1 MKHSSSLALLTIALA
16 ACGGDDD
23 SKPKTDKQY
32 QDEVV
37 ASMQTSIGE
46 DLADIVTA
54 ATELQ
59 TAAPTHA
66 WDAVADQAA
75 IDAMKAAWK
84 KTRIGYEHVEGAT
97 AGIFGDLDV
106 TMDARYD
113 DYLTALITEG
123 GDQDLFDDH
132 GVTGMHGIERI
143 LYAPDIRPEVITFE
157 FNLTGYKAAAFPA
170 TDAEAMSFKTK
181 LVQKLIDDA
190 RSLHD
195 QWTPAAIDL
204 SEAYRGL
211 IGLMNE
217 QKEKVNLAASGEEE
231 SRYANVTLF
240 DLRNNLDGTKKIYE
254 LFRPWIVFKEGAEPD
269 GMIQGRFDA
278 LAAAYAV
285 NAGDE
290 IPEVP
295 GDWSN
300 DAPTAANLATKFGVL
315 WKTVHDEVNPTTD
328 GSVVFEM
335 NEIAVLLGFPEFAE
349 EE

>member
-1 MKHSSSLALLTIALA
+1 MKHSYSLALLTISLA
-16 ACGGDDD
+16 ACGDDP
-23 SKPKTDKQY
+23 KPKTDKQY

-37 ASMQTSIGE
+37 ASMQTSIGQ
-46 DLADIVTA
+46 DLANIVTA

-59 TAAPTHA
+59 VAAPTHA
-66 WDAVADQAA
+66 WDPVADKTA

-84 KTRIGYEHVEGAT
+84 KARIGYEHVEGAT
-97 AGIFGDLDV
+97 AGIFADLDV

-113 DYLTALITEG
+113 DYMTELAPD
-123 GDQDLFDDH
+123 GDQDLFDDM

-143 LYAPDIRPEVITFE
+143 LYAPGIRPEVITFE
-157 FNLTGYKAAAFPA
+157 SKLTGYKAAAFPA
-170 TDAEAMSFKTK
+170 TDAEAMAFKTK

-190 RSLHD
+190 KSLHD
-195 QWTPAAIDL
+195 QWTPAKIDL

-231 SRYANVTLF
+231 SRYANITLF

-254 LFRPWIVFKEGAEPD
+254 LFRPWIMFKEGAEPD
-269 GMIQGRFDA
+269 GMIQGRFTS

-285 NAGDE
+285 DPGDE
-290 IPEVP
+290 IPVVP
-295 GDWSN
+295 EDWSN
-300 DAPTAANLATKFGVL
+300 DAPTPANLATPFGVL

>member
-1 MKHSSSLALLTIALA
+1 MKHSYSLALLTLSLA
-16 ACGGDDD
+16 ACGGDAGD
-23 SKPKTDKQY
+23 KPKTDKQY

-37 ASMQTSIGE
+37 ASMQTSISL
-46 DLADIVTA
+46 DLADLVTA
-54 ATELQ
+54 ATALQ
-59 TAAPTHA
+59 AAAPTHA
-66 WDAVADQAA
+66 WDPVADQAA
-75 IDAMKAAWK
+75 IDAMKVAWK
-84 KTRIGYEHVEGAT
+84 QARVGYEHVEGAT
-97 AGIFGDLDV
+97 ASIFGDLDV

-113 DYLTALITEG
+113 DYVAELAPD
-123 GDQDLFDDH
+123 GDQDLFDDA

-143 LYAPDIRPEVITFE
+143 LYAPTIRAEVITYE
-157 FNLTGYKAAAFPA
+157 TTLTGYKAAAFPA
-170 TDAEAMSFKTK
+170 TDAEAVSFKTK

-195 QWTPAAIDL
+195 QWQPAAIDL

-231 SRYANVTLF
+231 SRYANITLF

-254 LFRPWIVFKEGAEPD
+254 LFRPWIMFKEGAEPD
-269 GMIQGRFDA
+269 GMIQGRFTS

-285 NAGDE
+285 TPGDE
-290 IPEVP
+290 IPVVP
-295 GDWSN
+295 ADWSN
-300 DAPTAANLATKFGVL
+300 DAPTAGNLTTPFGML

-349 EE
+349 GE

>member
-1 MKHSSSLALLTIALA
+1 MKHSYLLALLTIPLA
-16 ACGGDDD
+16 ACGDDGD
-23 SKPKTDKQY
+23 KPKTDQQY

-37 ASMQTSIGE
+37 ASMQTSISV
-46 DLADIVTA
+46 DLGNIVTA

-66 WDAVADQAA
+66 WDPVADKAA

-84 KTRIGYEHVEGAT
+84 KARVGYEHVEGAT

-113 DYLTALITEG
+113 DYMTALAPA
-123 GDQDLFDDH
+123 GDQDLFDDA

-143 LYAPDIRPEVITFE
+143 LYAPGIRTEVTTFE
-157 FNLTGYKAAAFPA
+157 ATLTGYKAAAFPA

-190 RSLHD
+190 QSLHD
-195 QWTPAAIDL
+195 QWQPAAIDL

-231 SRYANVTLF
+231 SRYANITLF

-254 LFRPWIVFKEGAEPD
+254 LFRPWIMFKEGAEPD
-269 GMIQGRFDA
+269 GMIQGRFSA

-285 NAGDE
+285 DPGDE
-290 IPEVP
+290 IPVVP
-295 GDWSN
+295 ADWSN
-300 DAPTAANLATKFGVL
+300 DAPTAANLATDFGVL